1 MCMVGAGEQKLC
13 TAGDGAKFAD
23 YKPIMV
29 DRIVVQYIVL
39 FKLPWVFDKVVVH
52 GEVPDN
58 DVGVLHDAFQ
68 INRLMVVCA
77 RINFLWI
84 HGFSLLSK
92 LWKLVFFNLRK
103 IIVLHIINGVFL
115 R

>member
-1 MCMVGAGEQKLC
+1 MVGAGEQKLC
-13 TAGDGAKFAD
+13 AAGDGTKFANHKFVMID
-23 YKPIMV
+23 W
-29 DRIVVQYIVL
+29 IVIQYIVA
-39 FKLPWVFDKVVVH
+39 FKLPRVVDKVVVH

-58 DVGVLHDAFQ
+58 DVRIFHDAFQ

-103 IIVLHIINGVFL
+103 IIVPHIINGVFL

>member
-1 MCMVGAGEQKLC
+1 MI
-13 TAGDGAKFAD
+13 DW
-23 YKPIMV
+23 
-29 DRIVVQYIVL
+29 IVIQYIVA
-39 FKLPWVFDKVVVH
+39 FKLPRVVDEVVIH

-58 DVGVLHDAFQ
+58 DVRIFHDTFQ
-68 INRLMVVCA
+68 INRFMVVCA

-92 LWKLVFFNLRK
+92 LWKLVFFNLQK
-103 IIVLHIINGVFL
+103 IIVPHIINGVFL

>member
-1 MCMVGAGEQKLC
+1 MVGAGERKFC
-13 TAGDGAKFAD
+13 AAGDGTKFANRKFVMID
-23 YKPIMV
+23 W
-29 DRIVVQYIVL
+29 IVVQYVVL
-39 FKLPWVFDKVVVH
+39 FKLPWVFDKVVIH

-58 DVGVLHDAFQ
+58 DVGILHDTFQ
-68 INRLMVVCA
+68 INCFMVVCA

>member
-1 MCMVGAGEQKLC
+1 MVGTGEQKLC
-13 TAGDGAKFAD
+13 AAGDGTKFAD

-29 DRIVVQYIVL
+29 DWIVVQHIVPL
-39 FKLPWVFDKVVVH
+39 KLPWVVDKVVVH

-58 DVGVLHDAFQ
+58 DVGILHDAFQ

-77 RINFLWI
+77 RINFPLNSWLFPSLKAVETRI
-84 HGFSLLSK
+84 FSICEKSL
-92 LWKLVFFNLRK
+92 F
-103 IIVLHIINGVFL
+103 HIINGVFL

>member
-1 MCMVGAGEQKLC
+1 MVGAGEQKFC
-13 TAGDGAKFAD
+13 AAGDGTKFANRKFVMID
-23 YKPIMV
+23 W
-29 DRIVVQYIVL
+29 IVVQYVVL
-39 FKLPWVFDKVVVH
+39 FKLPWVFDKVVIH

-58 DVGVLHDAFQ
+58 DVGILHDTFQ
-68 INRLMVVCA
+68 INRFMVVCA

-103 IIVLHIINGVFL
+103 IIVPHIINGVFL

>member
-1 MCMVGAGEQKLC
+1 MVGAGEQKLC
-13 TAGDGAKFAD
+13 AAGDGTKFSNH
-23 YKPIMV
+23 KFVMV
-29 DRIVVQYIVL
+29 DGIVVQHIVPL
-39 FKLPWVFDKVVVH
+39 KLPWVVDKVVVH

-58 DVGVLHDAFQ
+58 DVGILHDAFQ
-68 INRLMVVCA
+68 INRFMVVCA

-103 IIVLHIINGVFL
+103 IIVPHIINGMFL